1 MAKKNQQYDKKSST
15 LDPANPTF
23 EQAMQAV
30 EQSVQDLEGG
40 QLELGEALRVY
51 EQGVKMIRRCHH
63 LLQDAERQVELLM
76 EVDEDGSVKTQPFDE
91 DQEESLTEKQES
103 RSRRRSVS
111 REGDVDS
118 GSRLF

>member
-1 MAKKNQQYDKKSST
+1 
-15 LDPANPTF
+15 
-23 EQAMQAV
+23 
-30 EQSVQDLEGG
+30 
-40 QLELGEALRVY
+40 
-51 EQGVKMIRRCHH
+51 
-63 LLQDAERQVELLM
+63 LQDAERQVELLM